1 MPFEP
6 FASISVTMFS
16 EEEVAVRDM
25 VSSWCKAEL
34 QPHVREMD
42 REGEMKV
49 SEHAARVPPLVG

>member
-1 MPFEP
+1 
-6 FASISVTMFS
+6 MFS